1 MTLNSSDDERHN
13 EPNPFVAFRHNIDH
27 GLNALWTCW
36 TGQREDCLRELAEM
50 DKRATPTEK
59 KILSMFNG
67 SYERA
72 MNPERVQSESRGRED
87 PIVKSTPQSFR
98 SSTKVSTAPP
108 ATRERERDLV
118 DVSTRTSTTPR
129 PWNPPLEYFVFSRYS
144 PLNLEEC
151 DPYVNWRGAFEELL
165 QIQAGEDVGTPGA
178 TSDRNP
184 DPGEWLQELRR
195 RKLLREQQ
203 MLPSTILDI
212 IARPLFGGL
221 FPDQPTAEQEYKR
234 EDDTNA
240 GSELDHYETFLGS
253 LGKIAAT
260 ASEDMRETAVQSRD
274 ERHEGLPSIIST
286 MTTTERRV
294 LPDGTVTTKK
304 VLKKRFADGTEETE
318 ETTNTTHGTRKPL
331 ELEQSRPQ
339 STLNSSKPE
348 SAIAEEAKKKSWFWS

>member
-1 MTLNSSDDERHN
+1 
-13 EPNPFVAFRHNIDH
+13 
-27 GLNALWTCW
+27 
-36 TGQREDCLRELAEM
+36 M

-87 PIVKSTPQSFR
+87 PIVKSTPEPFR
-98 SSTKVSTAPP
+98 SSTKVPTAVS
-108 ATRERERDLV
+108 ASRERERDLFDASV
-118 DVSTRTSTTPR
+118 RSSATPR

-165 QIQAGEDVGTPGA
+165 QIQAGEGVGEPRA
-178 TSDRNP
+178 TSERNP
-184 DPGEWLQELRR
+184 DPGEWLQELRS

-203 MLPSTILDI
+203 IFPSTILDV

-221 FPDQPTAEQEYKR
+221 FLDQPTTEQDQKR
-234 EDDTNA
+234 EDHA
-240 GSELDHYETFLGS
+240 EARSELDHYETFLGS

-260 ASEDMRETAVQSRD
+260 APEDMRETAVQTQE
-274 ERHEGLPSIIST
+274 ERHEGLTSIVST

-331 ELEQSRPQ
+331 ELEQSRPH
-339 STLNSSKPE
+339 STLNSSRSE
-348 SAIAEEAKKKSWFWS
+348 SAIAQEAKKKSWFWS